1 MIGFALGHYNKNQT
15 QLKRSLLYCYFQAS
29 RFVMEPNRD
38 IGRILPLLI
47 SWSAC
52 QIHIGFVS
60 IGQVKNILSPLVDS
74 WLGSGTSRAPWWT
87 GG

>member
-60 IGQVKNILSPLVDS
+60 IGASHGHVPLSSQQSCIV
-74 WLGSGTSRAPWWT
+74 TN
-87 GG
+87 